1 MKQASYPHDML
12 REIHE
17 QPEAIRQTLQMEGGR
32 IVEVARVLRERR
44 PRFVI
49 LAARGTS
56 DNAGTYLRYI
66 VGVVNGMVVA
76 PAAPSLLTAYRSK
89 LKIED
94 TVVIGISQSGE
105 ATDVIEVLE
114 TSRKIG
120 ATTMALTNTA
130 DSPIVEAVEFPL
142 LTHAQRENAVA
153 ATKTYTTALAVLY
166 QLSAC
171 WAERDDLRD
180 SLLQVP
186 DVIDQV
192 LAEVE
197 PVIASRAERYTFMD
211 TCTVLG
217 RGLNYATAKEVG
229 LKLQECCLI
238 NPEPWSAADYMHG
251 PIAALQPGDPV
262 ILLAPQDA
270 SLASVLEAGR
280 EVKQRQA
287 EVIVFSDDDEAL
299 ELATVPIKLPDMQDS
314 CWSPIVMAVAG
325 QLFAY
330 HVAVSKGLNPDEAG
344 GLRKVTLTY

>member
-1 MKQASYPHDML
+1 MTQKTYPHHML

-17 QPEAIRQTLQMEGGR
+17 QPEAIRQTLQKEGDR
-32 IVEVARVLRERR
+32 IAEAAEVLRERR

-66 VGVVNGMVVA
+66 VGVVNGMIVA
-76 PAAPSLLTAYRSK
+76 PAAPSLLTAYGSEMA
-89 LKIED
+89 IED
-94 TVVIGISQSGE
+94 AVVIGISQSGK

-114 TSRKIG
+114 TSRELG

-130 DSPIVEAVEFPL
+130 DSPIVDAVEFPL
-142 LTHAQRENAVA
+142 LTHAQREEAVA

-166 QLSAC
+166 QLSVC
-171 WAERDDLRD
+171 WAHRKDLQE

-186 DVIDQV
+186 DLMQEV
-192 LAEVE
+192 LTEVE
-197 PVIASRAERYTFMD
+197 PLIASRAERYTFMD

-251 PIAALQPGDPV
+251 PIAALQPRDPV
-262 ILLAPQDA
+262 VLLAPKDA
-270 SLASVLEAGR
+270 SLKSVLEVGR
-280 EVKQRQA
+280 EVKKRQG
-287 EVIVFSDDDEAL
+287 EMIVFSDDDAAL
-299 ELATVPIKLPDMQDS
+299 ELANVPFKLPGMQGAY
-314 CWSPIVMAVAG
+314 WSPMVMAVAG

-330 HVAVSKGLNPDEAG
+330 YVAVSKGLNPDKAG
-344 GLRKVTLTY
+344 GLTKVTLTY